1 MNFLINSAL
10 TLASNQLKYFSR
22 LNNFWQ
28 VFDTAFG
35 TQYNRSLA
43 EILRLQWEAGD
54 FSQLPQIEVLDSSI
68 LGGANGAYASSKN
81 KIYLSNTFV
90 ASASLAAISGVL
102 LEEIGHFVDAKI
114 NQTDSAGDE
123 GAIFAALV
131 QGQNLDVETLR
142 VLKAEDD
149 HSIIT
154 LNNRQID
161 IEQANTTLSL
171 PGLSGSVAWADYNG
185 DGKQD
190 LLLTGSTSSGNISKL
205 YKNTGNGFTEDTT
218 VSLPDVYRGSAAWA
232 DYNGDGKQDFLLTG
246 STSSGYISKLYKNT
260 GNGFTEDTTVS
271 LPGVYYSSVDWADYN
286 GDGKQDLLLTGYTD
300 SVGGWIVKLYKNTGN
315 GFTEDTTV
323 SLPGVSGS
331 VAWADYNGDGKQDF
345 LLTGYTGSRYIS
357 KLYKNTGNGF
367 TEDITVS
374 LPSVSFGS
382 VTWADY
388 NGDSKQDFL
397 LTGSTGSGPISK
409 LYKNTGNGF
418 TEDTTISLPGVSGG
432 SVAWA
437 DYNSDSKQDFLLTG
451 YTDSGYISKL
461 YKNTGNG
468 FTEDTTVSLPG
479 VSGDSVAWADYNSDS
494 KQDFLLTGYTDSGY
508 ISKLYKNTGNGFT
521 EDTTVSLPGI
531 SDGSVVYFPGISDG
545 SIAWADYNSDS
556 KQDFLLTGYT
566 DSGYISKLYKNTGNG
581 FTEDTTVSLP
591 GISDGSIAW
600 ADYNGDGKQEFL
612 LTGVTYISKLYKNT
626 GNGFTEDTTVSLPG
640 VSRGSVA
647 WADYNGDGKQ
657 DFLLTGWLGSG
668 YISKLYKNTGNGFT
682 EDTTVSLP
690 GVDGSVAWADYNGD
704 GKQDFLLTGYTG
716 SGDVSKLYKN
726 TGNGFTEDTT
736 VSLPGLSSGSVDWAD
751 YNGDGKQDFL
761 LTGYTGFYATLKLYK
776 NTGNGFTEDTTVS
789 SPGAF
794 SNSVDW
800 VDYNGDDKQDL
811 LFIGDV
817 SKLYKNTGNG
827 FTEDTTISLPGLSSG
842 SSVAWADYNG
852 DGKQDL
858 LLTGYTGSGDVS
870 KLYKNTGNGFTE
882 DTTVSLPSV
891 DNGSVDWVDYN
902 GDGKQDLLL
911 TGFSTGLGYISKLY
925 KNTGNGFTEDT
936 TISLPG
942 LSSGSVDWVDYNG
955 DGKQDLLLTGFSTG
969 LGYISKLYKN
979 TGNGFTEDTTVSLPG
994 LSNSSVT
1001 WADYNGDGKQDFLLT
1016 GVTYISKL
1024 YKNTG
1029 NGFEEDINANQSD
1042 TNQAP
1047 TNITLNNSTIAEN
1060 QPINT
1065 VVGNFTTTDPNTG
1078 DTFTY
1083 SLVSGTGDTN
1093 NNSFIIVGNNELQT
1107 KAVFDYETK
1116 NSYSIRVKT
1125 TDQGGL
1131 SFEKQLTIGV
1141 TDINETVANLSI
1153 SPSNVTQTEGN
1164 LGNKPFTFTVTR
1176 TGDTTGTNSVNWSVS
1191 SASFDDFANT
1201 TGTITFAPGEISKD
1215 IIVNVKGDLTQE
1227 NNETFTVNLS
1237 SFNNNA
1243 TITTATATGT
1253 ITNDD
1258 LALATIQLPFPIKLI
1273 TKLSPLLVGNLQI
1286 VGNYAYVAT
1295 GSDGLEIIDISDPT
1309 NPIIKGR
1316 WNYNI
1321 TSGPVTSGYVYSVQV
1336 IGNYAYAASI
1346 RGLEIID
1353 ISNPTAPTLKGNYNV
1368 SGFSR
1373 GVQVLNDYA
1382 YMAAGDLGLQIIDIS
1397 NPSNPTLKGNYDT
1410 GPANDVQVIG
1420 NNAYVADVSGL
1431 QIIDI
1436 SNPSNPTLK
1445 GNYNITDFTY
1455 DVQVLNDYAYIA
1467 TGDSGLRI
1475 IDISNPSNPS
1485 LQASY
1490 VTKREAYNVGLVGNY
1505 AYVSGDRGLEIID
1518 ISNPSSPTLKGYYN
1532 SGNMQVVGNYAYVAG
1547 TFGLQIIDIT
1557 DITKAIPKGNY
1568 DTGNYAQSVQV
1579 VDNYAYVSASD
1590 AGLQIIDIT
1599 DPTKPILKGNYDT
1612 PGYAH
1617 NVQLLGN
1624 YAYVADGLSGL
1635 QIIDISN
1642 ATTPTLKGNYD
1653 TLGYAHDVQL
1663 LGNYAYVA
1671 DGLSGLQI
1679 IDISDPS
1686 VPSLKENYNT
1696 PGDANDVQ
1704 VVGNYA
1710 YVADGLSGLQIID
1723 ISDPTKP
1730 ILKGNY
1736 KSTYQT
1742 YADNVRVVGKYAYLL
1757 YDYSGTEIIDISDP
1771 SKPTL
1776 KSKDDLSY
1784 GSYGYD
1790 VQVIGNYA
1798 YVVDDREIKVID
1810 VGDFTDTNQ
1819 APTNITLNNSTIA
1832 ENQPINTKIGNFTT
1846 TDPNTANAFTYS
1858 LVSGTGDTDNDSFI
1872 IVGNNELQTKAVFD
1886 YETKNSYSIRV
1897 KTTDQGGLSFEEQLT
1912 IGVTDVNE
1920 TPTNQAPTN
1929 ITLNNS
1935 TIAENQPINT
1945 VVGNFTTIDP
1955 DEGNTFTY
1963 TLVSGTGDTDN
1974 NVFTITNNELKTNSG
1989 FDYETKNNYSIRVKT
2004 TDQGGLSFEKQ
2015 LTIGVTDVNEAPV
2028 ITSPTT
2034 ANFAENGTGTV
2045 YTVIATD
2052 VDAGTPLY
2060 SLSGT
2065 DA

>member
-1 MNFLINSAL
+1 MNILNSVL
-10 TLASNQLKYFSR
+10 PITYNQLIDFANK
-22 LNNFWQ
+22 NNFWQ

-81 KIYLSNTFV
+81 RIYLSNTFV

-142 VLKAEDD
+142 ILKAEDD

-154 LNNRQID
+154 LNGQSTPV
-161 IEQANTTLSL
+161 EQ
-171 PGLSGSVAWADYNG
+171 SV
-185 DGKQD
+185 
-190 LLLTGSTSSGNISKL
+190 
-205 YKNTGNGFTEDTT
+205 
-218 VSLPDVYRGSAAWA
+218 
-232 DYNGDGKQDFLLTG
+232 
-246 STSSGYISKLYKNT
+246 
-260 GNGFTEDTTVS
+260 
-271 LPGVYYSSVDWADYN
+271 
-286 GDGKQDLLLTGYTD
+286 
-300 SVGGWIVKLYKNTGN
+300 
-315 GFTEDTTV
+315 
-323 SLPGVSGS
+323 
-331 VAWADYNGDGKQDF
+331 
-345 LLTGYTGSRYIS
+345 
-357 KLYKNTGNGF
+357 
-367 TEDITVS
+367 
-374 LPSVSFGS
+374 
-382 VTWADY
+382 
-388 NGDSKQDFL
+388 
-397 LTGSTGSGPISK
+397 
-409 LYKNTGNGF
+409 
-418 TEDTTISLPGVSGG
+418 
-432 SVAWA
+432 
-437 DYNSDSKQDFLLTG
+437 
-451 YTDSGYISKL
+451 
-461 YKNTGNG
+461 
-468 FTEDTTVSLPG
+468 
-479 VSGDSVAWADYNSDS
+479 
-494 KQDFLLTGYTDSGY
+494 
-508 ISKLYKNTGNGFT
+508 
-521 EDTTVSLPGI
+521 
-531 SDGSVVYFPGISDG
+531 
-545 SIAWADYNSDS
+545 
-556 KQDFLLTGYT
+556 
-566 DSGYISKLYKNTGNG
+566 
-581 FTEDTTVSLP
+581 
-591 GISDGSIAW
+591 
-600 ADYNGDGKQEFL
+600 
-612 LTGVTYISKLYKNT
+612 
-626 GNGFTEDTTVSLPG
+626 
-640 VSRGSVA
+640 
-647 WADYNGDGKQ
+647 
-657 DFLLTGWLGSG
+657 
-668 YISKLYKNTGNGFT
+668 
-682 EDTTVSLP
+682 
-690 GVDGSVAWADYNGD
+690 
-704 GKQDFLLTGYTG
+704 
-716 SGDVSKLYKN
+716 
-726 TGNGFTEDTT
+726 
-736 VSLPGLSSGSVDWAD
+736 
-751 YNGDGKQDFL
+751 
-761 LTGYTGFYATLKLYK
+761 
-776 NTGNGFTEDTTVS
+776 
-789 SPGAF
+789 
-794 SNSVDW
+794 
-800 VDYNGDDKQDL
+800 
-811 LFIGDV
+811 
-817 SKLYKNTGNG
+817 
-827 FTEDTTISLPGLSSG
+827 
-842 SSVAWADYNG
+842 
-852 DGKQDL
+852 
-858 LLTGYTGSGDVS
+858 
-870 KLYKNTGNGFTE
+870 
-882 DTTVSLPSV
+882 
-891 DNGSVDWVDYN
+891 
-902 GDGKQDLLL
+902 
-911 TGFSTGLGYISKLY
+911 
-925 KNTGNGFTEDT
+925 
-936 TISLPG
+936 
-942 LSSGSVDWVDYNG
+942 
-955 DGKQDLLLTGFSTG
+955 
-969 LGYISKLYKN
+969 
-979 TGNGFTEDTTVSLPG
+979 
-994 LSNSSVT
+994 
-1001 WADYNGDGKQDFLLT
+1001 
-1016 GVTYISKL
+1016 
-1024 YKNTG
+1024 
-1029 NGFEEDINANQSD
+1029 
-1042 TNQAP
+1042 
-1047 TNITLNNSTIAEN
+1047 
-1060 QPINT
+1060 
-1065 VVGNFTTTDPNTG
+1065 
-1078 DTFTY
+1078 
-1083 SLVSGTGDTN
+1083 
-1093 NNSFIIVGNNELQT
+1093 
-1107 KAVFDYETK
+1107 
-1116 NSYSIRVKT
+1116 
-1125 TDQGGL
+1125 
-1131 SFEKQLTIGV
+1131 
-1141 TDINETVANLSI
+1141 NLSI

-1176 TGDTTGTNSVNWSVS
+1176 TGDTTGTNSVNWSVNS
-1191 SASFDDFANT
+1191 PASFDDFANT

-1227 NNETFTVNLS
+1227 NNETFTVNLF

-1321 TSGPVTSGYVYSVQV
+1321 TSGLVTSGSVYSVQV
-1336 IGNYAYAASI
+1336 IGNYAYAASS

-1353 ISNPTAPTLKGNYNV
+1353 ISNPTAPTLKGNYNDSVWNV
-1368 SGFSR
+1368 SGFGR
-1373 GVQVLNDYA
+1373 RVQVLNDYA
-1382 YMAAGDLGLQIIDIS
+1382 YMAAGDSGLQIIDIS

-1410 GPANDVQVIG
+1410 GYANNVQVIG

-1635 QIIDISN
+1635 QIIDINN

-1771 SKPTL
+1771 SNPTL
-1776 KSKDDLSY
+1776 KSKDDV
-1784 GSYGYD
+1784 SYGYD

-1798 YVVDDREIKVID
+1798 YVVDDRKIKVID

-1858 LVSGTGDTDNDSFI
+1858 LVSGTGDTNNNSFI

-1886 YETKNSYSIRV
+1886 YETKNSYSIR
-1897 KTTDQGGLSFEEQLT
+1897 
-1912 IGVTDVNE
+1912 I
-1920 TPTNQAPTN
+1920 
-1929 ITLNNS
+1929 
-1935 TIAENQPINT
+1935 
-1945 VVGNFTTIDP
+1945 
-1955 DEGNTFTY
+1955 
-1963 TLVSGTGDTDN
+1963 
-1974 NVFTITNNELKTNSG
+1974 
-1989 FDYETKNNYSIRVKT
+1989 KT

-2015 LTIGVTDVNEAPV
+2015 LTIGVTDVNDRTLTPITDYAPNV
-2028 ITSPTT
+2028 NISTGLIFSTNGGGNLSLDTNRLSASNEVTGVQNGTKSNFNHLFGLYEVVDAEGGINTEKGVLKPGDSDYAFYALTT
-2034 ANFAENGTGTV
+2034 ARVKDFIVQAGSSDTPSTATQLGSGVSLQGNKFYAPFVIANCGTYFPNLQQGVEDFIAAENGDVNRFANALQYVRDLVATEAGNEFNNAPRFVQEPVAYFSFGSANPDKSPHLRSYGNGV
-2045 YTVIATD
+2045 YGFEDLPATATQYSNND
-2052 VDAGTPLY
+2052 FNDAVFA
-2060 SLSGT
+2060 LS
-2065 DA
+2065 

>member
-1 MNFLINSAL
+1 MNILNSVL
-10 TLASNQLKYFSR
+10 PITYNQLIDFANK
-22 LNNFWQ
+22 NNFWQ

-81 KIYLSNTFV
+81 RIYLSNTFV

-142 VLKAEDD
+142 ILKAEDD

-154 LNNRQID
+154 LNGQSTPV
-161 IEQANTTLSL
+161 EQ
-171 PGLSGSVAWADYNG
+171 SV
-185 DGKQD
+185 
-190 LLLTGSTSSGNISKL
+190 
-205 YKNTGNGFTEDTT
+205 
-218 VSLPDVYRGSAAWA
+218 
-232 DYNGDGKQDFLLTG
+232 
-246 STSSGYISKLYKNT
+246 
-260 GNGFTEDTTVS
+260 
-271 LPGVYYSSVDWADYN
+271 
-286 GDGKQDLLLTGYTD
+286 
-300 SVGGWIVKLYKNTGN
+300 
-315 GFTEDTTV
+315 
-323 SLPGVSGS
+323 
-331 VAWADYNGDGKQDF
+331 
-345 LLTGYTGSRYIS
+345 
-357 KLYKNTGNGF
+357 
-367 TEDITVS
+367 
-374 LPSVSFGS
+374 
-382 VTWADY
+382 
-388 NGDSKQDFL
+388 
-397 LTGSTGSGPISK
+397 
-409 LYKNTGNGF
+409 
-418 TEDTTISLPGVSGG
+418 
-432 SVAWA
+432 
-437 DYNSDSKQDFLLTG
+437 
-451 YTDSGYISKL
+451 
-461 YKNTGNG
+461 
-468 FTEDTTVSLPG
+468 
-479 VSGDSVAWADYNSDS
+479 
-494 KQDFLLTGYTDSGY
+494 
-508 ISKLYKNTGNGFT
+508 
-521 EDTTVSLPGI
+521 
-531 SDGSVVYFPGISDG
+531 
-545 SIAWADYNSDS
+545 
-556 KQDFLLTGYT
+556 
-566 DSGYISKLYKNTGNG
+566 
-581 FTEDTTVSLP
+581 
-591 GISDGSIAW
+591 
-600 ADYNGDGKQEFL
+600 
-612 LTGVTYISKLYKNT
+612 
-626 GNGFTEDTTVSLPG
+626 
-640 VSRGSVA
+640 
-647 WADYNGDGKQ
+647 
-657 DFLLTGWLGSG
+657 
-668 YISKLYKNTGNGFT
+668 
-682 EDTTVSLP
+682 
-690 GVDGSVAWADYNGD
+690 
-704 GKQDFLLTGYTG
+704 
-716 SGDVSKLYKN
+716 
-726 TGNGFTEDTT
+726 
-736 VSLPGLSSGSVDWAD
+736 
-751 YNGDGKQDFL
+751 
-761 LTGYTGFYATLKLYK
+761 
-776 NTGNGFTEDTTVS
+776 
-789 SPGAF
+789 
-794 SNSVDW
+794 
-800 VDYNGDDKQDL
+800 
-811 LFIGDV
+811 
-817 SKLYKNTGNG
+817 
-827 FTEDTTISLPGLSSG
+827 
-842 SSVAWADYNG
+842 
-852 DGKQDL
+852 
-858 LLTGYTGSGDVS
+858 
-870 KLYKNTGNGFTE
+870 
-882 DTTVSLPSV
+882 
-891 DNGSVDWVDYN
+891 
-902 GDGKQDLLL
+902 
-911 TGFSTGLGYISKLY
+911 
-925 KNTGNGFTEDT
+925 
-936 TISLPG
+936 
-942 LSSGSVDWVDYNG
+942 
-955 DGKQDLLLTGFSTG
+955 
-969 LGYISKLYKN
+969 
-979 TGNGFTEDTTVSLPG
+979 
-994 LSNSSVT
+994 
-1001 WADYNGDGKQDFLLT
+1001 
-1016 GVTYISKL
+1016 
-1024 YKNTG
+1024 
-1029 NGFEEDINANQSD
+1029 
-1042 TNQAP
+1042 
-1047 TNITLNNSTIAEN
+1047 
-1060 QPINT
+1060 
-1065 VVGNFTTTDPNTG
+1065 
-1078 DTFTY
+1078 
-1083 SLVSGTGDTN
+1083 
-1093 NNSFIIVGNNELQT
+1093 
-1107 KAVFDYETK
+1107 
-1116 NSYSIRVKT
+1116 
-1125 TDQGGL
+1125 
-1131 SFEKQLTIGV
+1131 
-1141 TDINETVANLSI
+1141 NLSI

-1176 TGDTTGTNSVNWSVS
+1176 TGDTTGTNSVNWSVNS
-1191 SASFDDFANT
+1191 PASFDDFANT

-1227 NNETFTVNLS
+1227 NNETFTVNLF

-1321 TSGPVTSGYVYSVQV
+1321 TSGLVTSGSVYSVQV
-1336 IGNYAYAASI
+1336 IGNYAYAASS

-1353 ISNPTAPTLKGNYNV
+1353 ISNPTAPTLKGNYNDSVWNV
-1368 SGFSR
+1368 SGFGR
-1373 GVQVLNDYA
+1373 RVQVLNDYA
-1382 YMAAGDLGLQIIDIS
+1382 YMAAGDSGLQIIDIS

-1410 GPANDVQVIG
+1410 GYANNVQVIG

-1771 SKPTL
+1771 SNPTL
-1776 KSKDDLSY
+1776 KSKDDV
-1784 GSYGYD
+1784 SYGYD

-1798 YVVDDREIKVID
+1798 YVVDDRKIKVID

-1858 LVSGTGDTDNDSFI
+1858 LVSGTGDTNNNSFI
-1872 IVGNNELQTKAVFD
+1872 IVGNNELQTKAIFD
-1886 YETKNSYSIRV
+1886 YETKNSYSIR
-1897 KTTDQGGLSFEEQLT
+1897 
-1912 IGVTDVNE
+1912 I
-1920 TPTNQAPTN
+1920 
-1929 ITLNNS
+1929 
-1935 TIAENQPINT
+1935 
-1945 VVGNFTTIDP
+1945 
-1955 DEGNTFTY
+1955 
-1963 TLVSGTGDTDN
+1963 
-1974 NVFTITNNELKTNSG
+1974 
-1989 FDYETKNNYSIRVKT
+1989 KT

-2015 LTIGVTDVNEAPV
+2015 LTIGVTDVNDRTLTPITDYAPNV
-2028 ITSPTT
+2028 NISTGLIFSTNGGGNLSLDTNRLSASNEVTGVQNGTKSNFNHLFGLYEVVDAEGGINTEKGVLKPGDSDYAFYALTT
-2034 ANFAENGTGTV
+2034 ARVKDFIVQAGSSDTPSTATQLGSGVSLQGNKFYAPFVIANCGTYFPNLQQGVEDFIAAENGDVNRFANALQYVRDLVATEAGNEFNNAPRFVQEPVAYFSFGSANPDKSPHLRSYGNGV
-2045 YTVIATD
+2045 YGFEDLPATATQYSNND
-2052 VDAGTPLY
+2052 FNDAVFA
-2060 SLSGT
+2060 LS
-2065 DA
+2065 

>member
-1 MNFLINSAL
+1 
-10 TLASNQLKYFSR
+10 
-22 LNNFWQ
+22 
-28 VFDTAFG
+28 
-35 TQYNRSLA
+35 
-43 EILRLQWEAGD
+43 
-54 FSQLPQIEVLDSSI
+54 
-68 LGGANGAYASSKN
+68 
-81 KIYLSNTFV
+81 
-90 ASASLAAISGVL
+90 
-102 LEEIGHFVDAKI
+102 
-114 NQTDSAGDE
+114 
-123 GAIFAALV
+123 
-131 QGQNLDVETLR
+131 
-142 VLKAEDD
+142 
-149 HSIIT
+149 
-154 LNNRQID
+154 
-161 IEQANTTLSL
+161 
-171 PGLSGSVAWADYNG
+171 GSVTWADYNG

-190 LLLTGSTSSGNISKL
+190 FLLTGSTSSGGYISKL

-218 VSLPDVYRGSAAWA
+218 VSLPGVSGSSVAWA

-271 LPGVYYSSVDWADYN
+271 LPDVY
-286 GDGKQDLLLTGYTD
+286 
-300 SVGGWIVKLYKNTGN
+300 
-315 GFTEDTTV
+315 
-323 SLPGVSGS
+323 
-331 VAWADYNGDGKQDF
+331 
-345 LLTGYTGSRYIS
+345 
-357 KLYKNTGNGF
+357 
-367 TEDITVS
+367 
-374 LPSVSFGS
+374 
-382 VTWADY
+382 
-388 NGDSKQDFL
+388 
-397 LTGSTGSGPISK
+397 
-409 LYKNTGNGF
+409 
-418 TEDTTISLPGVSGG
+418 GG
-432 SVAWA
+432 SV
-437 DYNSDSKQDFLLTG
+437 
-451 YTDSGYISKL
+451 
-461 YKNTGNG
+461 
-468 FTEDTTVSLPG
+468 
-479 VSGDSVAWADYNSDS
+479 
-494 KQDFLLTGYTDSGY
+494 
-508 ISKLYKNTGNGFT
+508 
-521 EDTTVSLPGI
+521 
-531 SDGSVVYFPGISDG
+531 
-545 SIAWADYNSDS
+545 
-556 KQDFLLTGYT
+556 
-566 DSGYISKLYKNTGNG
+566 
-581 FTEDTTVSLP
+581 
-591 GISDGSIAW
+591 AW

-612 LTGVTYISKLYKNT
+612 LTG
-626 GNGFTEDTTVSLPG
+626 
-640 VSRGSVA
+640 
-647 WADYNGDGKQ
+647 
-657 DFLLTGWLGSG
+657 
-668 YISKLYKNTGNGFT
+668 
-682 EDTTVSLP
+682 
-690 GVDGSVAWADYNGD
+690 
-704 GKQDFLLTGYTG
+704 
-716 SGDVSKLYKN
+716 
-726 TGNGFTEDTT
+726 
-736 VSLPGLSSGSVDWAD
+736 
-751 YNGDGKQDFL
+751 
-761 LTGYTGFYATLKLYK
+761 AT
-776 NTGNGFTEDTTVS
+776 D
-789 SPGAF
+789 
-794 SNSVDW
+794 
-800 VDYNGDDKQDL
+800 
-811 LFIGDV
+811 
-817 SKLYKNTGNG
+817 
-827 FTEDTTISLPGLSSG
+827 
-842 SSVAWADYNG
+842 
-852 DGKQDL
+852 
-858 LLTGYTGSGDVS
+858 
-870 KLYKNTGNGFTE
+870 
-882 DTTVSLPSV
+882 
-891 DNGSVDWVDYN
+891 
-902 GDGKQDLLL
+902 
-911 TGFSTGLGYISKLY
+911 
-925 KNTGNGFTEDT
+925 
-936 TISLPG
+936 
-942 LSSGSVDWVDYNG
+942 
-955 DGKQDLLLTGFSTG
+955 
-969 LGYISKLYKN
+969 
-979 TGNGFTEDTTVSLPG
+979 
-994 LSNSSVT
+994 
-1001 WADYNGDGKQDFLLT
+1001 
-1016 GVTYISKL
+1016 ISKL

-1029 NGFEEDINANQSD
+1029 NGFEEDINANKSD

-1065 VVGNFTTTDPNTG
+1065 VVGNFTTIDPNTG

-1083 SLVSGTGDTN
+1083 SLVSGTGDTD

-1176 TGDTTGTNSVNWSVS
+1176 TGDTTGTNSVNWSVNS
-1191 SASFDDFANT
+1191 PASFDDFANT

-1227 NNETFTVNLS
+1227 NNETFTVNLL

-1273 TKLSPLLVGNLQI
+1273 AKLPPKISQLTVGNLQI
-1286 VGNYAYVAT
+1286 VGNYAYERKYDT
-1295 GSDGLEIIDISDPT
+1295 YSNTSGLEIIDISDPT

-1336 IGNYAYAASI
+1336 IGNYAYAASS

-1353 ISNPTAPTLKGNYNV
+1353 ISNPTAPTLKGNYNDSVWNV
-1368 SGFSR
+1368 SGFGR
-1373 GVQVLNDYA
+1373 RVQVLNDYA
-1382 YMAAGDLGLQIIDIS
+1382 YMAAGDSGLQIIDIS

-1410 GPANDVQVIG
+1410 GYANNVQVIG

-1455 DVQVLNDYAYIA
+1455 DVQVARSYAYVSSG
-1467 TGDSGLRI
+1467 TGLRI

-1490 VTKREAYNVGLVGNY
+1490 VTKREAYNVGLVDNY
-1505 AYVSGDRGLEIID
+1505 AYVSGDSGLEIID

-1532 SGNMQVVGNYAYVAG
+1532 SSNMQVVGNYAYVAG

-1742 YADNVRVVGKYAYLL
+1742 YADNVRVVGNYAYLL
-1757 YDYSGTEIIDISDP
+1757 YDYSGIEIIDISDP
-1771 SKPTL
+1771 TKPTL
-1776 KSKDDLSY
+1776 KSKDDVSN
-1784 GSYGYD
+1784 GYD

-1798 YVVDDREIKVID
+1798 YVVNPREIKVID

-1886 YETKNSYSIRV
+1886 YETKNSYSVRV
-1897 KTTDQGGLSFEEQLT
+1897 KTTDQGGLSFEKQLT

-1929 ITLNNS
+1929 ISLNNS

-1945 VVGNFTTIDP
+1945 VVGNFTTTDPDAGNTFTYTLVSGTGDTDNNVFTITNNELKTNSGFDYESKNSYSIRVKTTDQGGLSFEKQLTIGVTDVNEVPVITSPTTANFAENGTGIVYTAIATDVDAGTAFTYSLSGTDASLFNISNGNVNFKNAPNFELPSDSGANNVYDLNVIASDGSLTATQAVAIAVTNVNEVPSNLTLSNSTIAENQAINTVVGNFTTIDP
-1955 DEGNTFTY
+1955 DEGDTFTY

-1989 FDYETKNNYSIRVKT
+1989 FDYETKNSYSIRVKT

-2015 LTIGVTDVNEAPV
+2015 LTIGVTDVNEPVANLSISPSNVTQTEGNSGTKAFTFTVTRSEDTSGSSSANWAVTGSGTNQADVTDFGGTFPTSTVVFAAGETTKTIIVDVLGDTTVEPDEGFTVTLSNPTNATITTATAVGTIENDDDVALVLVSQILGSGVTTVKDAKFTGSSQAVDTFTNSSVGIGITSGIVLSSGKVADIYGNNVDNISTDFSGAGDADLNKLVNGSTEDAAVLEFDFIPTDSFVSFDYVFASEEYKEYVNSQYNDVFGFFVTDTSGITTNIAVIPGTQTPITVNNINDQKNANLYRDNPQSGSGSTYNTKFDGFTSVLTATTPVKPGETYKFKLALADTADSALDSAIFIGKGFSSSSLVASNDSFLVTSASQASFDVLKNDFVSSGKPV
-2028 ITSPTT
+2028 ILDFNSVSDKGGKVSRDNNQTPTDLSDDKLLYT
-2034 ANFAENGTGTV
+2034 PPLDFNGIDTFQYTLGDGQNGTATGKV
-2045 YTVIATD
+2045 SIEVKNISLAIASTN
-2052 VDAGTPLY
+2052 ATQTEG
-2060 SLSGT
+2060 
-2065 DA
+2065 